1 MSRTRIVKGKITER
15 VKGDISIYS
24 ASNIIETSLQS
35 IVETGK
41 EKGISFGQPS
51 KPPEYQ
57 PENTIILYIGM
68 FFDGTG
74 NNRFN
79 SESLYYT
86 KVKGNNDRIK
96 SSEIP
101 TQLSFTLTPEKI
113 KEKDISKINISNRDS
128 YWNPYSNIVKLH
140 DLYKEKSETDLRT
153 KKNKYTL
160 KQYVEG
166 IGTEKYKED
175 SVGGSSIGRG
185 DTGIIAKVERGIK
198 DLVREKIAT
207 LPKDKKIYKIV
218 FDVFGF
224 SRGAAAA
231 RHFCN
236 EVKKPAYYVT
246 RTKRDPYDKYDR
258 NARILT
264 DEKDLVKHAGGILG
278 TELNKIGLKPYE
290 ETYNNIEI
298 RFLGLF
304 DTVVS
309 DLVVKENLGY
319 IATLF
324 TTKPWIPII
333 AQEYLED
340 IKTNIS
346 GLGIK
351 KVFQIVAKDEW
362 RANFAYTPTED
373 GYTLYM
379 LGAHSDIG
387 GGYAELDKYTSI
399 LGFFDATKGGEEMF
413 KQQEK
418 VRKYFIDNN
427 YCKENEIWFEKIYE
441 HTSGFAIESSPT
453 ETTTI
458 YKKKISDH
466 YILKTSR
473 YISNKYSLVPM
484 YVMLQKAIDY
494 GVPFYKDYNEA
505 KKGGNRIDYPF
516 EYEIPD
522 TEEFK
527 MLREYLKKM
536 LDVSKDKKEKE
547 EDKNK
552 NKNKNKKENHK
563 IYSLSA
569 EMFKHIRNRYV
580 HLSSHYAGLDTLG
593 HKDGDHHFSG
603 DLLFINRPVKYKED
617 KNGNIFYE
625 REIYK

>member
-41 EKGISFGQPS
+41 EKGVSFGQPS

-175 SVGGSSIGRG
+175 SIGGSSIGRG

-351 KVFQIVAKDEW
+351 KVFQIRANDEW

-373 GYTLYM
+373 GYTLSM

-399 LGFFDATKGGEEMF
+399 LGFFDATKGGEEIF

-418 VRKYFIDNN
+418 IRKYFIDNN

-494 GVPFYKDYNEA
+494 GVPFYKNYDEA
-505 KKGGNRIDYPF
+505 TPKPPYRF

-527 MLREYLKKM
+527 MLREYLKEM
-536 LDVSKDKKEKE
+536 LDISKKKDEE
-547 EDKNK
+547 EDESKKN
-552 NKNKNKKENHK
+552 
-563 IYSLSA
+563 YSLSA

-617 KNGNIFYE
+617 ENGNIFYE

>member
-57 PENTIILYIGM
+57 PENTITLYIGM

-175 SVGGSSIGRG
+175 SVVGSSVGRG

-198 DLVREKIAT
+198 DLVKEKIAA

-246 RTKRDPYDKYDR
+246 RTKRDPYER
-258 NARILT
+258 EARILT

-278 TELNKIGLKPYE
+278 AELNKIGLKPYE

-319 IATLF
+319 IAALF
-324 TTKPWIPII
+324 TTKPWIPILE
-333 AQEYLED
+333 QERLED

-351 KVFQIVAKDEW
+351 KVFQIRANDEW
-362 RANFAYTPTED
+362 RANFAYTPTEE
-373 GYTLYM
+373 GYTLHM

-399 LGFFDATKGGEEMF
+399 LGFFDATKGDEEMF

-418 VRKYFIDNN
+418 VRKYFIDGD
-427 YCKENEIWFEKIYE
+427 YCKENEIWFEKNYE
-441 HTSGFAIESSPT
+441 HTSGFSIESSPT

-494 GVPFYKDYNEA
+494 GVPFYKNYDEA
-505 KKGGNRIDYPF
+505 TPKPPYRF

-527 MLREYLKKM
+527 MLREYLKEM
-536 LDVSKDKKEKE
+536 LEVIKDESKKS
-547 EDKNK
+547 
-552 NKNKNKKENHK
+552 
-563 IYSLSA
+563 YSLSST

-580 HLSSHYAGLDTLG
+580 HLSSHYAGLDTLW

-617 KNGNIFYE
+617 ENGKIFYE

>member
-57 PENTIILYIGM
+57 PENTITLYIGM

-175 SVGGSSIGRG
+175 SVGGSSVGRG

-198 DLVREKIAT
+198 DLVKEKIAP

-278 TELNKIGLKPYE
+278 AELNKIGLKPYE

-309 DLVVKENLGY
+309 DLVVKENIGY
-319 IATLF
+319 KIAPF
-324 TTKPWIPII
+324 FNGIPII

-351 KVFQIVAKDEW
+351 KVFQIRANDEW

-399 LGFFDATKGGEEMF
+399 LGFFDATKGGEEIF

-418 VRKYFIDNN
+418 VRKYFIDGD
-427 YCKENEIWFEKIYE
+427 YCKENEIWFEKNYE
-441 HTSGFAIESSPT
+441 HTSGFSIESSPT

-494 GVPFYKDYNEA
+494 GVPFYKNYDEA
-505 KKGGNRIDYPF
+505 TPKPPYRF

-527 MLREYLKKM
+527 MLREYLKEM
-536 LDVSKDKKEKE
+536 LEVIKDESKKS
-547 EDKNK
+547 
-552 NKNKNKKENHK
+552 
-563 IYSLSA
+563 YSLSST

-580 HLSSHYAGLDTLG
+580 HLSSHYAGLDTLW

-617 KNGNIFYE
+617 ENGKIFYE

>member
-35 IVETGK
+35 IIETGK

-175 SVGGSSIGRG
+175 SVGGSSVGRG

-198 DLVREKIAT
+198 DLVKEKIAP

-278 TELNKIGLKPYE
+278 AELNKIGLKPYE

-309 DLVVKENLGY
+309 DLVVKENIGY
-319 IATLF
+319 KLTPF
-324 TTKPWIPII
+324 FNGIPII

-351 KVFQIVAKDEW
+351 KVFQIRANDEW

-373 GYTLYM
+373 GYTLHM

-399 LGFFDATKGGEEMF
+399 LGFFDAKGGDEEIF

-418 VRKYFIDNN
+418 VRKYFIDGD

-441 HTSGFAIESSPT
+441 HTSGFSIESSPT
-453 ETTTI
+453 ETTPI
-458 YKKKISDH
+458 YEKISGH

-484 YVMLQKAIDY
+484 YVMLQKAIDH
-494 GVPFYKDYNEA
+494 GVPFYKNYKEA
-505 KKGGNRIDYPF
+505 ADDDADVKNSF
-516 EYEIPD
+516 EHEIPD

-536 LDVSKDKKEKE
+536 LDVSKDESKKS
-547 EDKNK
+547 
-552 NKNKNKKENHK
+552 
-563 IYSLSA
+563 YSLSST

-617 KNGNIFYE
+617 ENGKIFYE

>member
-140 DLYKEKSETDLRT
+140 DLYKEKSEAKGKTHII
-153 KKNKYTL
+153 

-278 TELNKIGLKPYE
+278 AELKKIGLKPYE

-309 DLVVKENLGY
+309 DLVVKENIGY
-319 IATLF
+319 KLAPF
-324 TTKPWIPII
+324 FNGIPII

-351 KVFQIVAKDEW
+351 KVFQIRAKDEW
-362 RANFAYTPTED
+362 RANFAYTPTEK
-373 GYTLYM
+373 GHTLYM

-399 LGFFDATKGGEEMF
+399 LGFFDATKDDEEMF

-418 VRKYFIDNN
+418 VRKYFIDED
-427 YCKENEIWFEKIYE
+427 YCKENEIWFEKIYK
-441 HTSGFAIESSPT
+441 HTSGFYIESSPT
-453 ETTTI
+453 ETTPI
-458 YKKKISDH
+458 YEKISGH

-505 KKGGNRIDYPF
+505 IKNKVNIKNPF
-516 EYEIPD
+516 EHEIPD

-527 MLREYLKKM
+527 MLREYLKEM
-536 LDVSKDKKEKE
+536 LDISKKIDIEE
-547 EDKNK
+547 EDKEKNENENENK
-552 NKNKNKKENHK
+552 NENENNKT
-563 IYSLSA
+563 YSLSSSK
-569 EMFKHIRNRYV
+569 MFEHIRNRYV

-617 KNGNIFYE
+617 ENGKIFYE

>member
-185 DTGIIAKVERGIK
+185 DTGVIAKVERGIK
-198 DLVREKIAT
+198 DLVKEKIAP

-278 TELNKIGLKPYE
+278 AELNKIGLKPYE

-309 DLVVKENLGY
+309 DLVVKENIGY
-319 IATLF
+319 KLTPF
-324 TTKPWIPII
+324 FNGIPII

-351 KVFQIVAKDEW
+351 KVFQIRANDEW

-399 LGFFDATKGGEEMF
+399 LGFFDATKGGEEIF

-418 VRKYFIDNN
+418 IQKYFIDNN

-441 HTSGFAIESSPT
+441 HTSGFYIESSPT
-453 ETTTI
+453 ETTPI
-458 YKKKISDH
+458 YEKISGH

-484 YVMLQKAIDY
+484 YVMLQKAIDH
-494 GVPFYKDYNEA
+494 GVPFYKNYKEA
-505 KKGGNRIDYPF
+505 ADDDADVKNSF
-516 EYEIPD
+516 EHEIPD

-536 LDVSKDKKEKE
+536 LDVSKDESKKS
-547 EDKNK
+547 
-552 NKNKNKKENHK
+552 
-563 IYSLSA
+563 YSLSST

-603 DLLFINRPVKYKED
+603 ELLFINRPVKYKED
-617 KNGNIFYE
+617 ENGKIFYE

>member
-15 VKGDISIYS
+15 VKGNISIYS

-51 KPPEYQ
+51 KPSEYQ

-128 YWNPYSNIVKLH
+128 YWNPYSNIVKLY
-140 DLYKEKSETDLRT
+140 DLYKEKSEAKGKTHII
-153 KKNKYTL
+153 

-185 DTGIIAKVERGIK
+185 DTGVIAKVERGIK
-198 DLVREKIAT
+198 DLVKEKIAA

-278 TELNKIGLKPYE
+278 AELNKIGLKPYE

-309 DLVVKENLGY
+309 DLVVKENIGY
-319 IATLF
+319 KLTPF
-324 TTKPWIPII
+324 FNGIPII

-351 KVFQIVAKDEW
+351 KVFQIRANDEW

-373 GYTLYM
+373 GYTLHM

-399 LGFFDATKGGEEMF
+399 LGFFDATKGGEEIF

-441 HTSGFAIESSPT
+441 HTSGFYIESSST
-453 ETTTI
+453 ETTPI
-458 YKKKISDH
+458 YEKISGH

-505 KKGGNRIDYPF
+505 IKNKVNIKNPF
-516 EYEIPD
+516 EHEIPD

-527 MLREYLKKM
+527 MLREYLKEM
-536 LDVSKDKKEKE
+536 LEVIKDESEKT
-547 EDKNK
+547 
-552 NKNKNKKENHK
+552 
-563 IYSLSA
+563 YSLSST

-617 KNGNIFYE
+617 ENGKIFYE

>member
-175 SVGGSSIGRG
+175 SVGGSSVGRG

-198 DLVREKIAT
+198 DLVKEKIAP

-278 TELNKIGLKPYE
+278 AELNKIGLKPYE

-309 DLVVKENLGY
+309 DLVVKENIGY
-319 IATLF
+319 KIAPF
-324 TTKPWIPII
+324 FNGIPII

-351 KVFQIVAKDEW
+351 KVFQIVANDEW

-399 LGFFDATKGGEEMF
+399 LGFFDATKGGEEIF

-418 VRKYFIDNN
+418 IQKYFIDNN

-441 HTSGFAIESSPT
+441 HTSGFYIESSPT
-453 ETTTI
+453 ETTPI
-458 YKKKISDH
+458 YEKISGH

-484 YVMLQKAIDY
+484 YVMLQKAIDH
-494 GVPFYKDYNEA
+494 GVPFYKNYKEA
-505 KKGGNRIDYPF
+505 ADDDADVKNSF
-516 EYEIPD
+516 EHEIPD

-536 LDVSKDKKEKE
+536 LDVSKDESKKS
-547 EDKNK
+547 
-552 NKNKNKKENHK
+552 
-563 IYSLSA
+563 YSLSST

-617 KNGNIFYE
+617 ENGKIFYE

>member
-51 KPPEYQ
+51 KPSEYQ

-153 KKNKYTL
+153 KKNKYIL

-175 SVGGSSIGRG
+175 SVGGSSMGRG
-185 DTGIIAKVERGIK
+185 NTGIITKVERGIK
-198 DLVREKIAT
+198 DLVKEKIAT

-224 SRGAAAA
+224 SRGGAAA

-246 RTKRDPYDKYDR
+246 RTKQDPYDRKG
-258 NARILT
+258 RILT
-264 DEKDLVKHAGGILG
+264 KEKDLVKHAGGILG
-278 TELNKIGLKPYE
+278 AELNKIGLKPYE

-309 DLVVKENLGY
+309 DLVVKENIGY
-319 IATLF
+319 KIAPF
-324 TTKPWIPII
+324 FNGIPII

-351 KVFQIVAKDEW
+351 KVFQIRANDEW

-373 GYTLYM
+373 GYTLHM

-399 LGFFDATKGGEEMF
+399 LGFFDATKGDEEMF

-418 VRKYFIDNN
+418 VRKYFIDGD

-441 HTSGFAIESSPT
+441 HTSGFSIESSPT
-453 ETTTI
+453 ETTPI
-458 YKKKISDH
+458 YEKISGH

-484 YVMLQKAIDY
+484 YVMIQKAIDY

-522 TEEFK
+522 IEEFK

-536 LDVSKDKKEKE
+536 LDVSKDESKKS
-547 EDKNK
+547 
-552 NKNKNKKENHK
+552 
-563 IYSLSA
+563 YSLSS
-569 EMFKHIRNRYV
+569 EMFEHIRNRYV

-617 KNGNIFYE
+617 ENGKIFYE

>member
-35 IVETGK
+35 IVEIGK
-41 EKGISFGQPS
+41 EKGISFGQP
-51 KPPEYQ
+51 KRPPEYQ

-175 SVGGSSIGRG
+175 SVGGSSMGRG

-198 DLVREKIAT
+198 DLVKEKIAP

-246 RTKRDPYDKYDR
+246 RTKQDPYDRKG
-258 NARILT
+258 RILT

-278 TELNKIGLKPYE
+278 AELKKIGLKPYG

-309 DLVVKENLGY
+309 DLVVKENIGY
-319 IATLF
+319 KIAPF
-324 TTKPWIPII
+324 FNGIPII

-399 LGFFDATKGGEEMF
+399 LGFFDATKGGEEIF

-441 HTSGFAIESSPT
+441 HTSGFYIESSPT
-453 ETTTI
+453 ETTPI
-458 YKKKISDH
+458 YEKISGH

-494 GVPFYKDYNEA
+494 GVPFYKNYKEA
-505 KKGGNRIDYPF
+505 ADDDADVKNSF
-516 EYEIPD
+516 EHEIPD

-527 MLREYLKKM
+527 MLREYLKEM
-536 LDVSKDKKEKE
+536 LDISKKKDEE
-547 EDKNK
+547 EDESKKN
-552 NKNKNKKENHK
+552 
-563 IYSLSA
+563 YSLSSPK
-569 EMFKHIRNRYV
+569 MFEHIRNRYV

-617 KNGNIFYE
+617 ENGKIFYE

>member
-35 IVETGK
+35 IAETGK

-175 SVGGSSIGRG
+175 SVGGSSVGRG

-198 DLVREKIAT
+198 DLVKEKIAP

-278 TELNKIGLKPYE
+278 AELNKIGLKPYE

-309 DLVVKENLGY
+309 DLVVKENIGY
-319 IATLF
+319 KLTPF
-324 TTKPWIPII
+324 FNGIPII

-351 KVFQIVAKDEW
+351 KVFQIRANDEW

-399 LGFFDATKGGEEMF
+399 LGFFDATKGGEEIF

-418 VRKYFIDNN
+418 IQKYFIDNN

-441 HTSGFAIESSPT
+441 HTSGFYIESSPT
-453 ETTTI
+453 ETTPI
-458 YKKKISDH
+458 YEKISGH

-484 YVMLQKAIDY
+484 YVMLQKAIDH
-494 GVPFYKDYNEA
+494 GVPFYKNYKEA
-505 KKGGNRIDYPF
+505 ADDDADVKNSF
-516 EYEIPD
+516 EHEIPD

-536 LDVSKDKKEKE
+536 LDVSKDESKKS
-547 EDKNK
+547 
-552 NKNKNKKENHK
+552 
-563 IYSLSA
+563 YSLSST

-603 DLLFINRPVKYKED
+603 DLLFINRPVKYKKDE
-617 KNGNIFYE
+617 NGKIFYE

>member
-128 YWNPYSNIVKLH
+128 YWNPYSNIVKLY
-140 DLYKEKSETDLRT
+140 DLYKEKSEAKGKTHII
-153 KKNKYTL
+153 

-185 DTGIIAKVERGIK
+185 DTGVIAKVERGIK
-198 DLVREKIAT
+198 DLVKEKIAA

-236 EVKKPAYYVT
+236 EVKKTAYYVT
-246 RTKRDPYDKYDR
+246 RTKQDPYDRKG
-258 NARILT
+258 RILT
-264 DEKDLVKHAGGILG
+264 KEKDLVKHAGGILG
-278 TELNKIGLKPYE
+278 AELKKIGLKPYE

-309 DLVVKENLGY
+309 DLVVKENIGY
-319 IATLF
+319 KLTPF
-324 TTKPWIPII
+324 FNGIPII

-351 KVFQIVAKDEW
+351 KVFQIRANDEW

-373 GYTLYM
+373 GYTLHM

-399 LGFFDATKGGEEMF
+399 LGFFDAKGGDEEIF

-418 VRKYFIDNN
+418 VRKYFIDGD

-441 HTSGFAIESSPT
+441 HTSGFSIESSPT
-453 ETTTI
+453 ETTPI
-458 YKKKISDH
+458 YEKISGH

-494 GVPFYKDYNEA
+494 GVPFYKNYKEA
-505 KKGGNRIDYPF
+505 ADDDADVKNSF
-516 EYEIPD
+516 EHEIPD

-536 LDVSKDKKEKE
+536 LDVSKDKKE
-547 EDKNK
+547 DKD
-552 NKNKNKKENHK
+552 KNKKENHK

-569 EMFKHIRNRYV
+569 EMFEHIRNRYV
-580 HLSSHYAGLDTLG
+580 HLSSHYAGLDTLW
-593 HKDGDHHFSG
+593 HRDGDHHFSG
-603 DLLFINRPVKYKED
+603 ELLFINRPVKYKED
-617 KNGNIFYE
+617 ENGKIFYE

>member
-140 DLYKEKSETDLRT
+140 DLYKEKSEAKGKTHII
-153 KKNKYTL
+153 

-185 DTGIIAKVERGIK
+185 DTGVIAKVERGIK

-278 TELNKIGLKPYE
+278 AELKKIGLKPYE

-309 DLVVKENLGY
+309 DLVVKENIGY
-319 IATLF
+319 KLAPF
-324 TTKPWIPII
+324 FNGIPII

-351 KVFQIVAKDEW
+351 KVFQIRAKDEW
-362 RANFAYTPTED
+362 RANFAYTPTEK
-373 GYTLYM
+373 GHTLYM

-399 LGFFDATKGGEEMF
+399 LGFFDATKDDEEMF

-418 VRKYFIDNN
+418 VRKYFIDED
-427 YCKENEIWFEKIYE
+427 YCKENEIWFEKIYK
-441 HTSGFAIESSPT
+441 HTSGFYIESSPT
-453 ETTTI
+453 ETTPI
-458 YKKKISDH
+458 YEKISGH

-505 KKGGNRIDYPF
+505 IKNKVNIKNPF
-516 EYEIPD
+516 EHEIPD

-527 MLREYLKKM
+527 MLREYLKEM
-536 LDVSKDKKEKE
+536 LEVIKDESEKT
-547 EDKNK
+547 
-552 NKNKNKKENHK
+552 
-563 IYSLSA
+563 YSLSST

-617 KNGNIFYE
+617 ENGKIFYE

>member
-140 DLYKEKSETDLRT
+140 DLYKEKSEAKGKTHII
-153 KKNKYTL
+153 

-278 TELNKIGLKPYE
+278 AELKKIGLKPYE

-309 DLVVKENLGY
+309 DLVVKENIGY
-319 IATLF
+319 KLAPF
-324 TTKPWIPII
+324 FNGIPII

-351 KVFQIVAKDEW
+351 KVFQIRAKDEW
-362 RANFAYTPTED
+362 RANFAYTPTEK
-373 GYTLYM
+373 GHTLYM

-399 LGFFDATKGGEEMF
+399 LGFFDATKDDEEMF

-418 VRKYFIDNN
+418 VRKYFIDED
-427 YCKENEIWFEKIYE
+427 YCKENEIWFEKIYK
-441 HTSGFAIESSPT
+441 HTSGFYIESSPT
-453 ETTTI
+453 ETTPI
-458 YKKKISDH
+458 YEKISGH

-505 KKGGNRIDYPF
+505 IKNKVNIKNPF
-516 EYEIPD
+516 EHEIPD

-527 MLREYLKKM
+527 MLREYLKEM
-536 LDVSKDKKEKE
+536 LDISKKIDIE
-547 EDKNK
+547 EDKDKNENKIENK
-552 NKNKNKKENHK
+552 NENENKNNKTS
-563 IYSLSA
+563 SLSSSK
-569 EMFKHIRNRYV
+569 MFEHIRNRYV

-617 KNGNIFYE
+617 ENGKIFYE

>member
-175 SVGGSSIGRG
+175 SVGGSSVGRG

-198 DLVREKIAT
+198 DLVKEKIAP

-278 TELNKIGLKPYE
+278 AELNKIGLKPYE

-351 KVFQIVAKDEW
+351 KVFQIRANDEW

-399 LGFFDATKGGEEMF
+399 LGFFDATKGGEEIF

-418 VRKYFIDNN
+418 IQKYFIDNN

-441 HTSGFAIESSPT
+441 HTSGFYIESSPT
-453 ETTTI
+453 ETTPI
-458 YKKKISDH
+458 YEKISGH

-484 YVMLQKAIDY
+484 YVMLQKAIDH
-494 GVPFYKDYNEA
+494 GVPFYKNYKEA
-505 KKGGNRIDYPF
+505 ADDDADVKNSF
-516 EYEIPD
+516 EHEIPD

-536 LDVSKDKKEKE
+536 LDVSKDESKKS
-547 EDKNK
+547 
-552 NKNKNKKENHK
+552 
-563 IYSLSA
+563 YSLSST

-603 DLLFINRPVKYKED
+603 DLLFINRPVKYKKDE
-617 KNGNIFYE
+617 NGKIFYE

>member
-1 MSRTRIVKGKITER
+1 
-15 VKGDISIYS
+15 
-24 ASNIIETSLQS
+24 
-35 IVETGK
+35 
-41 EKGISFGQPS
+41 
-51 KPPEYQ
+51 
-57 PENTIILYIGM
+57 M

-74 NNRFN
+74 NNHFN

-128 YWNPYSNIVKLH
+128 YWNPYSNIVKLY
-140 DLYKEKSETDLRT
+140 DLYKEKSEAKGKTHII
-153 KKNKYTL
+153 

-185 DTGIIAKVERGIK
+185 DTGVIAKVERGIK
-198 DLVREKIAT
+198 DLVKEKIAA

-309 DLVVKENLGY
+309 DLVVKENIGY
-319 IATLF
+319 KLTPF
-324 TTKPWIPII
+324 FNGIPII

-351 KVFQIVAKDEW
+351 KVFQIRANDEW
-362 RANFAYTPTED
+362 RANFAYTPTEE
-373 GYTLYM
+373 GYTLHM

-399 LGFFDATKGGEEMF
+399 LGFFDAKGGDEELF

-418 VRKYFIDNN
+418 VRKYFIDGD

-441 HTSGFAIESSPT
+441 HTSGFSIESSPT

-458 YKKKISDH
+458 YEKISGH

-484 YVMLQKAIDY
+484 YVMIQKAIDY
-494 GVPFYKDYNEA
+494 GVPFYKNYDEA
-505 KKGGNRIDYPF
+505 IKNKVNIKNPF
-516 EYEIPD
+516 EHEIPD

-536 LDVSKDKKEKE
+536 LDVSKDESKKS
-547 EDKNK
+547 
-552 NKNKNKKENHK
+552 
-563 IYSLSA
+563 YSLSS
-569 EMFKHIRNRYV
+569 EMFEHIRNRYV

-603 DLLFINRPVKYKED
+603 NLLFINRPVKYKKDE
-617 KNGNIFYE
+617 NGKIFYE

>member
-35 IVETGK
+35 IIETGK

-51 KPPEYQ
+51 KPSEYQ
-57 PENTIILYIGM
+57 LENTIILYIGM

-79 SESLYYT
+79 SESLYIQ

-175 SVGGSSIGRG
+175 SVGGSSMGRG

-198 DLVREKIAT
+198 DLVKEKIAP

-224 SRGAAAA
+224 SRGAATA

-246 RTKRDPYDKYDR
+246 RTKQDPYDRKG
-258 NARILT
+258 RILT
-264 DEKDLVKHAGGILG
+264 KEKDLVKHAGGILG
-278 TELNKIGLKPYE
+278 AELNKIGLKPYE

-309 DLVVKENLGY
+309 DLVVKENIGY
-319 IATLF
+319 KLTPF
-324 TTKPWIPII
+324 FNGIPII

-351 KVFQIVAKDEW
+351 KVFQIRANDEW

-399 LGFFDATKGGEEMF
+399 LGFFDATKGGEEIF

-418 VRKYFIDNN
+418 IRKYFIDNN

-441 HTSGFAIESSPT
+441 HTSGFYIESSPT
-453 ETTTI
+453 ETTPI
-458 YKKKISDH
+458 YEKISGH

-494 GVPFYKDYNEA
+494 GVPFYKNYDEA
-505 KKGGNRIDYPF
+505 TPKPPYRF

-527 MLREYLKKM
+527 MLREYLKEM
-536 LDVSKDKKEKE
+536 LEVIKDESEKT
-547 EDKNK
+547 
-552 NKNKNKKENHK
+552 
-563 IYSLSA
+563 YSLSST

-617 KNGNIFYE
+617 ENGKIFYE

>member
-175 SVGGSSIGRG
+175 SVGGSSVGRG

-198 DLVREKIAT
+198 DLVKEKIAP

-278 TELNKIGLKPYE
+278 AELNKIGLKPYE

-309 DLVVKENLGY
+309 DLVVKENIGY
-319 IATLF
+319 KLTPF
-324 TTKPWIPII
+324 FNGIPII

-351 KVFQIVAKDEW
+351 KVFQIRANDEW

-373 GYTLYM
+373 GYTLHM

-399 LGFFDATKGGEEMF
+399 LGFFDAKGGDEEIF

-418 VRKYFIDNN
+418 VRKYFIDGD

-441 HTSGFAIESSPT
+441 HTSGFSIESSPT
-453 ETTTI
+453 ETTPI
-458 YKKKISDH
+458 YEKISGH

-484 YVMLQKAIDY
+484 YVMLQKAIDH
-494 GVPFYKDYNEA
+494 GVPFYKNYKEA
-505 KKGGNRIDYPF
+505 ADDDADVKNSF
-516 EYEIPD
+516 EHEIPD

-536 LDVSKDKKEKE
+536 LDVSKDESKKS
-547 EDKNK
+547 
-552 NKNKNKKENHK
+552 
-563 IYSLSA
+563 YSLSST

-617 KNGNIFYE
+617 ENGKIFYE

>member
-1 MSRTRIVKGKITER
+1 
-15 VKGDISIYS
+15 
-24 ASNIIETSLQS
+24 
-35 IVETGK
+35 
-41 EKGISFGQPS
+41 
-51 KPPEYQ
+51 
-57 PENTIILYIGM
+57 M

-128 YWNPYSNIVKLH
+128 YWNPYSNIVKLY
-140 DLYKEKSETDLRT
+140 DLYKEKSEAKGKTHII
-153 KKNKYTL
+153 

-185 DTGIIAKVERGIK
+185 DTGVIAKVERGIK
-198 DLVREKIAT
+198 DLVKEKIAA

-278 TELNKIGLKPYE
+278 TELKKIGLKPYE

-309 DLVVKENLGY
+309 DLVVKENIGY
-319 IATLF
+319 KLTPF
-324 TTKPWIPII
+324 FNGIPII

-351 KVFQIVAKDEW
+351 KVFQIRANDEW

-373 GYTLYM
+373 GYTLSM

-399 LGFFDATKGGEEMF
+399 LGFFDAKGGDEEIF

-418 VRKYFIDNN
+418 VRKYFIDGD
-427 YCKENEIWFEKIYE
+427 YCKENEIWFERNYE
-441 HTSGFAIESSPT
+441 HTSGFSIESSPT

-494 GVPFYKDYNEA
+494 GVPFYKNYDEA
-505 KKGGNRIDYPF
+505 TPKPPYRF

-527 MLREYLKKM
+527 MLREYLKEM
-536 LDVSKDKKEKE
+536 LEVIKDESEKT
-547 EDKNK
+547 
-552 NKNKNKKENHK
+552 
-563 IYSLSA
+563 YSLSST

-617 KNGNIFYE
+617 ENGKIFYE

>member
-24 ASNIIETSLQS
+24 ASNIIETSMQS

-175 SVGGSSIGRG
+175 SVGGSSVGRG

-198 DLVREKIAT
+198 DLVKEKIAP

-246 RTKRDPYDKYDR
+246 RIKQDPYDRKG
-258 NARILT
+258 RILT
-264 DEKDLVKHAGGILG
+264 KEKDLVKHAGGILG
-278 TELNKIGLKPYE
+278 AELNKIGLKPYE

-309 DLVVKENLGY
+309 DLVVKENIGY
-319 IATLF
+319 KLTPF
-324 TTKPWIPII
+324 FNGIPII

-351 KVFQIVAKDEW
+351 KVFQIRANDEW
-362 RANFAYTPTED
+362 RANFAYTPTEE
-373 GYTLYM
+373 GHTLYM

-399 LGFFDATKGGEEMF
+399 LGFFDAKGGDEEMF

-418 VRKYFIDNN
+418 VRKYFIDGD

-441 HTSGFAIESSPT
+441 HTSGFSIESSPT
-453 ETTTI
+453 ETTPI
-458 YKKKISDH
+458 YEKISGH

-484 YVMLQKAIDY
+484 YVMIQKAIDY

-522 TEEFK
+522 IEEFK

-536 LDVSKDKKEKE
+536 LDVSKDESKKS
-547 EDKNK
+547 
-552 NKNKNKKENHK
+552 
-563 IYSLSA
+563 YSLSS
-569 EMFKHIRNRYV
+569 EMFEHIRNRYV

-603 DLLFINRPVKYKED
+603 NLLFINRPVKYKKDE
-617 KNGNIFYE
+617 NGKIFYE

>member
-15 VKGDISIYS
+15 VKGNISIYS

-51 KPPEYQ
+51 KPSEYQ

-140 DLYKEKSETDLRT
+140 DLYKEKSEAKGKTHII
-153 KKNKYTL
+153 

-185 DTGIIAKVERGIK
+185 DTGVIAKVERGIK
-198 DLVREKIAT
+198 DLVKEKIAA

-236 EVKKPAYYVT
+236 EVKKTAYYVT

-278 TELNKIGLKPYE
+278 AELNKIGLKPYE

-309 DLVVKENLGY
+309 DLVVKENIGY
-319 IATLF
+319 KLTPF
-324 TTKPWIPII
+324 FNGIPII

-351 KVFQIVAKDEW
+351 KVFQIRANDEW

-399 LGFFDATKGGEEMF
+399 LGFFDATKGGEEIF

-418 VRKYFIDNN
+418 IRKYFIDNN

-484 YVMLQKAIDY
+484 YVMLQKAIDH
-494 GVPFYKDYNEA
+494 GVPFYKNYKEA
-505 KKGGNRIDYPF
+505 ADDDADVKNSF
-516 EYEIPD
+516 EHEIPD

-527 MLREYLKKM
+527 MLREYLKEM
-536 LDVSKDKKEKE
+536 LEVIKDESEKT
-547 EDKNK
+547 
-552 NKNKNKKENHK
+552 
-563 IYSLSA
+563 YSLSST
-569 EMFKHIRNRYV
+569 EMFEHIRNRYV
-580 HLSSHYAGLDTLG
+580 HLSSHYAGLDTLW
-593 HKDGDHHFSG
+593 HRDGDHHFSG

-617 KNGNIFYE
+617 ENGKIFYE

>member
-41 EKGISFGQPS
+41 EKGVSFGQPS

-175 SVGGSSIGRG
+175 SIGGSSIGRG

-351 KVFQIVAKDEW
+351 KVFQIRANDEW

-373 GYTLYM
+373 GYTLSM

-399 LGFFDATKGGEEMF
+399 LGFFDATKGGEEIF

-418 VRKYFIDNN
+418 IRKYFIDNN

-494 GVPFYKDYNEA
+494 GVPFYKNYKEA
-505 KKGGNRIDYPF
+505 ADDDADVKNSF
-516 EYEIPD
+516 EHEIPD

-527 MLREYLKKM
+527 MLREYLKEM
-536 LDVSKDKKEKE
+536 LDISKKKDEE
-547 EDKNK
+547 EDESKKN
-552 NKNKNKKENHK
+552 
-563 IYSLSA
+563 YSLSA

-617 KNGNIFYE
+617 ENGKIFYE

>member
-128 YWNPYSNIVKLH
+128 YWNPYSNIVKLY
-140 DLYKEKSETDLRT
+140 DLYKEKSEAKGKTHII
-153 KKNKYTL
+153 

-175 SVGGSSIGRG
+175 SIGGSSMGRG

-198 DLVREKIAT
+198 DLVKEKIAT

-236 EVKKPAYYVT
+236 EVKKTAYYVT
-246 RTKRDPYDKYDR
+246 RTKQDPYDRKG
-258 NARILT
+258 RILT
-264 DEKDLVKHAGGILG
+264 KEKDLVKHAGGILG
-278 TELNKIGLKPYE
+278 AELKKIGLKPYE

-309 DLVVKENLGY
+309 DLVVKENIGY
-319 IATLF
+319 KLTQF
-324 TTKPWIPII
+324 FNGIPII

-351 KVFQIVAKDEW
+351 KVFQIRANDEW

-373 GYTLYM
+373 GYTLHM

-399 LGFFDATKGGEEMF
+399 LGFFDATKSDEEMF

-418 VRKYFIDNN
+418 IRKYFIDNN

-494 GVPFYKDYNEA
+494 GVPFYKNYDEA
-505 KKGGNRIDYPF
+505 TPKPPYRF

-547 EDKNK
+547 ED
-552 NKNKNKKENHK
+552 KNKKENHK

-603 DLLFINRPVKYKED
+603 ELLFINRPVKYKED

>member
-1 MSRTRIVKGKITER
+1 M
-15 VKGDISIYS
+15 
-24 ASNIIETSLQS
+24 
-35 IVETGK
+35 
-41 EKGISFGQPS
+41 
-51 KPPEYQ
+51 
-57 PENTIILYIGM
+57 
-68 FFDGTG
+68 
-74 NNRFN
+74 
-79 SESLYYT
+79 
-86 KVKGNNDRIK
+86 
-96 SSEIP
+96 
-101 TQLSFTLTPEKI
+101 SFTLTPEKI

-175 SVGGSSIGRG
+175 SVGGSSMGRG

-198 DLVREKIAT
+198 DLVKEKIAP

-224 SRGAAAA
+224 SRGAATA

-246 RTKRDPYDKYDR
+246 RTKQDPYDRKG
-258 NARILT
+258 RILT
-264 DEKDLVKHAGGILG
+264 KEKDLVKHAGGILG
-278 TELNKIGLKPYE
+278 AELNKIGLKPYE

-309 DLVVKENLGY
+309 DLVVKENIGY
-319 IATLF
+319 KLTPF
-324 TTKPWIPII
+324 FNGIPII

-351 KVFQIVAKDEW
+351 KVFQIRANDEW

-399 LGFFDATKGGEEMF
+399 LGFFDATKGGEEIF

-418 VRKYFIDNN
+418 IRKYFIDNN

-441 HTSGFAIESSPT
+441 HTSGFYIESSPT
-453 ETTTI
+453 ETTPI
-458 YKKKISDH
+458 YEKISGH

-473 YISNKYSLVPM
+473 YNKYSLVPM

-494 GVPFYKDYNEA
+494 GVPFYKNYDEA
-505 KKGGNRIDYPF
+505 TPKPPYRF

-527 MLREYLKKM
+527 MLREYLKEM
-536 LDVSKDKKEKE
+536 LEVIKDESEKT
-547 EDKNK
+547 
-552 NKNKNKKENHK
+552 
-563 IYSLSA
+563 YSLSST

-617 KNGNIFYE
+617 ENGKIFYE

>member
-24 ASNIIETSLQS
+24 ASNIIETSMQS

-113 KEKDISKINISNRDS
+113 KKKDISKINISNRDS

-175 SVGGSSIGRG
+175 SVGGSSVGRG

-198 DLVREKIAT
+198 DLVKEKIAP

-236 EVKKPAYYVT
+236 EVKKTAYYVT
-246 RTKRDPYDKYDR
+246 RTKQDPYDRKG
-258 NARILT
+258 RILT
-264 DEKDLVKHAGGILG
+264 KEKDLVKHAGGILG
-278 TELNKIGLKPYE
+278 AELNKIGLKPYE

-309 DLVVKENLGY
+309 DLVVKENIGY
-319 IATLF
+319 KLTPF
-324 TTKPWIPII
+324 FNGIPII

-351 KVFQIVAKDEW
+351 KVFQIRANDEW

-373 GYTLYM
+373 GYTLHM

-399 LGFFDATKGGEEMF
+399 LGFFDATKGGEEIF

-418 VRKYFIDNN
+418 IRKYFIDNN

-441 HTSGFAIESSPT
+441 HTSGFYIESSPT
-453 ETTTI
+453 ETTPI
-458 YKKKISDH
+458 YEKISGH

-494 GVPFYKDYNEA
+494 GVPFYKNYDEA
-505 KKGGNRIDYPF
+505 TPKPPYRF

-527 MLREYLKKM
+527 MLREYLKEM
-536 LDVSKDKKEKE
+536 LDISKKKDEE
-547 EDKNK
+547 EDESKKN
-552 NKNKNKKENHK
+552 
-563 IYSLSA
+563 YSLSSPK
-569 EMFKHIRNRYV
+569 MFEHIRNRYV

-603 DLLFINRPVKYKED
+603 ELLFINRPVKYKED
-617 KNGNIFYE
+617 ENGKIFYE

>member
-35 IVETGK
+35 IAETGK

-175 SVGGSSIGRG
+175 SVGGSSVGRG

-198 DLVREKIAT
+198 DLVKEKIAP

-278 TELNKIGLKPYE
+278 AELNKIGLKPYE

-309 DLVVKENLGY
+309 DLVVKENIGY
-319 IATLF
+319 KLTPF
-324 TTKPWIPII
+324 FNGIPII

-351 KVFQIVAKDEW
+351 KVFQIRANDEW

-399 LGFFDATKGGEEMF
+399 LGFFDATKGGEEIF

-418 VRKYFIDNN
+418 IQKYFIDNN

-441 HTSGFAIESSPT
+441 HTSGFYIESSPT
-453 ETTTI
+453 ETTPI
-458 YKKKISDH
+458 YEKISGH

-484 YVMLQKAIDY
+484 YVMLQKAIDH
-494 GVPFYKDYNEA
+494 GVPFYKNYKEA
-505 KKGGNRIDYPF
+505 ADDDADVKNSF
-516 EYEIPD
+516 EHEIPD

-536 LDVSKDKKEKE
+536 LDVSKDESKKS
-547 EDKNK
+547 
-552 NKNKNKKENHK
+552 
-563 IYSLSA
+563 YSLSST

-617 KNGNIFYE
+617 ENGKIFYE

>member
-15 VKGDISIYS
+15 VKGNISIYS

-51 KPPEYQ
+51 KPSEYQ

-140 DLYKEKSETDLRT
+140 DLYKEKSEAKGKTHII
-153 KKNKYTL
+153 

-236 EVKKPAYYVT
+236 EVKKTAYYVT

-278 TELNKIGLKPYE
+278 AELNKIGLKPYE

-309 DLVVKENLGY
+309 DLVVKENIGY
-319 IATLF
+319 KLTPF
-324 TTKPWIPII
+324 FNGIPII

-351 KVFQIVAKDEW
+351 KVFQIRANDEW

-399 LGFFDATKGGEEMF
+399 LGFFDATKGGEEIF

-418 VRKYFIDNN
+418 IRKYFIDNN

-484 YVMLQKAIDY
+484 YVMLQKAIDH
-494 GVPFYKDYNEA
+494 GVPFYKNYKEA
-505 KKGGNRIDYPF
+505 ADDDADVKNSF
-516 EYEIPD
+516 EHEIPD

-527 MLREYLKKM
+527 MLREYLKEM
-536 LDVSKDKKEKE
+536 LEVIKDESEKT
-547 EDKNK
+547 
-552 NKNKNKKENHK
+552 
-563 IYSLSA
+563 YSLSST
-569 EMFKHIRNRYV
+569 EMFEHIRNRYV
-580 HLSSHYAGLDTLG
+580 HLSSHYAGLDTLW
-593 HKDGDHHFSG
+593 HRDGDHHFSG

-617 KNGNIFYE
+617 ENGKIFYE

>member
-41 EKGISFGQPS
+41 EKGVSFGQPS

-175 SVGGSSIGRG
+175 SIGGSSIGRG

-351 KVFQIVAKDEW
+351 KVFQIRANDEW

-373 GYTLYM
+373 GYTLSM

-418 VRKYFIDNN
+418 IRKYFIDNN

-494 GVPFYKDYNEA
+494 GVPFYKNYDEA
-505 KKGGNRIDYPF
+505 TPKPPYRF

-527 MLREYLKKM
+527 MLREYLKEM
-536 LDVSKDKKEKE
+536 LDISKKKDEE
-547 EDKNK
+547 EDESKKN
-552 NKNKNKKENHK
+552 
-563 IYSLSA
+563 YSLSA

-617 KNGNIFYE
+617 ENGNIFYE

>member
-175 SVGGSSIGRG
+175 SVGGSSVGRG

-198 DLVREKIAT
+198 DLVKEKIAP

-278 TELNKIGLKPYE
+278 AELNKIGLKPYE

-309 DLVVKENLGY
+309 DLVVKENIGY
-319 IATLF
+319 KLTPF
-324 TTKPWIPII
+324 FNGIPII

-351 KVFQIVAKDEW
+351 KVFQIRANDEW

-399 LGFFDATKGGEEMF
+399 LGFFDATKGGDEIF

-418 VRKYFIDNN
+418 IQKYFIDNN

-441 HTSGFAIESSPT
+441 HTSGFYIESSPT
-453 ETTTI
+453 ETTPI
-458 YKKKISDH
+458 YEKISGH

-484 YVMLQKAIDY
+484 YVMLQKAIDH
-494 GVPFYKDYNEA
+494 GVPFYKNYKEA
-505 KKGGNRIDYPF
+505 ADDDADVKNSF
-516 EYEIPD
+516 EHEIPD

-536 LDVSKDKKEKE
+536 LDVSKDESKKS
-547 EDKNK
+547 
-552 NKNKNKKENHK
+552 
-563 IYSLSA
+563 YSLSST

-603 DLLFINRPVKYKED
+603 DLLFINRPVKYKKDE
-617 KNGNIFYE
+617 NGKIFYE

>member
-1 MSRTRIVKGKITER
+1 M
-15 VKGDISIYS
+15 
-24 ASNIIETSLQS
+24 
-35 IVETGK
+35 
-41 EKGISFGQPS
+41 
-51 KPPEYQ
+51 
-57 PENTIILYIGM
+57 
-68 FFDGTG
+68 
-74 NNRFN
+74 
-79 SESLYYT
+79 
-86 KVKGNNDRIK
+86 
-96 SSEIP
+96 
-101 TQLSFTLTPEKI
+101 SFTLTPEKI

-140 DLYKEKSETDLRT
+140 DLYKEKSETELRT

-175 SVGGSSIGRG
+175 SVGGSSMGRG

-198 DLVREKIAT
+198 DLVKEKIAP

-278 TELNKIGLKPYE
+278 AELNKIGLKPYE

-309 DLVVKENLGY
+309 DLVVKENIGY
-319 IATLF
+319 KIAPF
-324 TTKPWIPII
+324 FNGIPII

-351 KVFQIVAKDEW
+351 KVFQIRANDEW

-399 LGFFDATKGGEEMF
+399 LGFFDATKGGEEIF

-418 VRKYFIDNN
+418 IQKYFIDNN

-441 HTSGFAIESSPT
+441 HTSGFYIESSPT
-453 ETTTI
+453 ETTPI
-458 YKKKISDH
+458 YEKISGH

-484 YVMLQKAIDY
+484 YVMLQKAIDH
-494 GVPFYKDYNEA
+494 GVPFYKNYKEA
-505 KKGGNRIDYPF
+505 ADDDADVKNSF
-516 EYEIPD
+516 EHEIPD

-536 LDVSKDKKEKE
+536 LDVSKDESKKS
-547 EDKNK
+547 
-552 NKNKNKKENHK
+552 
-563 IYSLSA
+563 YSLSST

-617 KNGNIFYE
+617 ENGKIFYE

>member
-35 IVETGK
+35 IVEIGK
-41 EKGISFGQPS
+41 EKGISFGQP
-51 KPPEYQ
+51 KRPPEYQ

-101 TQLSFTLTPEKI
+101 IQLSFTLTPEKI
-113 KEKDISKINISNRDS
+113 KKKDISKINISNRDS

-175 SVGGSSIGRG
+175 SIGGSSIGRG

-198 DLVREKIAT
+198 DLVKEKIAT

-236 EVKKPAYYVT
+236 EVKKTAYYVT

-351 KVFQIVAKDEW
+351 KVFQIRANDEW

-373 GYTLYM
+373 GYTLSM

-418 VRKYFIDNN
+418 IRKYFIDNN

-458 YKKKISDH
+458 YEKKISDH

-494 GVPFYKDYNEA
+494 GVPFYKNYDEA
-505 KKGGNRIDYPF
+505 TPKPPYRF

-527 MLREYLKKM
+527 MLREYLKEM
-536 LDVSKDKKEKE
+536 LDISKKKDEE
-547 EDKNK
+547 EDESKKN
-552 NKNKNKKENHK
+552 
-563 IYSLSA
+563 YSLSSPK
-569 EMFKHIRNRYV
+569 MFEHIRNRYV

-603 DLLFINRPVKYKED
+603 ELLFINRPVKYKED
-617 KNGNIFYE
+617 ENGKIFYE

>member
-24 ASNIIETSLQS
+24 ASNIIETSMQS
-35 IVETGK
+35 IVEIGK

-113 KEKDISKINISNRDS
+113 KKKDISKINISNRDS

-175 SVGGSSIGRG
+175 SIGGSSIGRG

-246 RTKRDPYDKYDR
+246 RTKQDPYDRKG
-258 NARILT
+258 RILT

-309 DLVVKENLGY
+309 DLVVKENIGY
-319 IATLF
+319 KIAPF
-324 TTKPWIPII
+324 FNGIPII

-351 KVFQIVAKDEW
+351 KVFQIVAEDEW

-399 LGFFDATKGGEEMF
+399 LGFFDATKGGEEIF

-418 VRKYFIDNN
+418 IRKYFIDNN

-494 GVPFYKDYNEA
+494 GVPFYKNYKEA
-505 KKGGNRIDYPF
+505 IKNKVNIKNSF
-516 EYEIPD
+516 EHEIPD
-522 TEEFK
+522 TEEFE

-536 LDVSKDKKEKE
+536 LDVSKDESKKT
-547 EDKNK
+547 
-552 NKNKNKKENHK
+552 
-563 IYSLSA
+563 YSLSSP

-593 HKDGDHHFSG
+593 HRDGDHHFSG

-617 KNGNIFYE
+617 ENGKIFYE

>member
-57 PENTIILYIGM
+57 PENTITLYIGM

-175 SVGGSSIGRG
+175 SVGGSSVGRG

-198 DLVREKIAT
+198 DLVKEKIAP

-246 RTKRDPYDKYDR
+246 RTKRDPYER
-258 NARILT
+258 EARILT

-278 TELNKIGLKPYE
+278 AELNKIGLKPYE

-319 IATLF
+319 IAALF
-324 TTKPWIPII
+324 TTKPWIPILE
-333 AQEYLED
+333 QERLED

-351 KVFQIVAKDEW
+351 KVFQIRANDEW
-362 RANFAYTPTED
+362 RANFAYTPTEE
-373 GYTLYM
+373 GYTLHM

-399 LGFFDATKGGEEMF
+399 LGFFDATKGDEEMF

-418 VRKYFIDNN
+418 VRKYFIDGD
-427 YCKENEIWFEKIYE
+427 YCKENEIWFEKNYE
-441 HTSGFAIESSPT
+441 HTSGFSIESSPT

-494 GVPFYKDYNEA
+494 GVPFYKNYDEA
-505 KKGGNRIDYPF
+505 TPKPPYRF

-527 MLREYLKKM
+527 MLREYLKEM
-536 LDVSKDKKEKE
+536 LEVIKDESKKS
-547 EDKNK
+547 
-552 NKNKNKKENHK
+552 
-563 IYSLSA
+563 YSLSST

-580 HLSSHYAGLDTLG
+580 HLSSHYAGLDTLW

-617 KNGNIFYE
+617 ENGKIFYE

>member
-24 ASNIIETSLQS
+24 ASNIIETSMQS

-101 TQLSFTLTPEKI
+101 PQLSFTHTPEKI

-128 YWNPYSNIVKLH
+128 YWNPYSNIVKLY
-140 DLYKEKSETDLRT
+140 DLYKEKSEAKGKTHII
-153 KKNKYTL
+153 

-175 SVGGSSIGRG
+175 SVG
-185 DTGIIAKVERGIK
+185 IIAKVERGIK
-198 DLVREKIAT
+198 DLVKEKIAA

-246 RTKRDPYDKYDR
+246 RTKQDPYDKYDR

-278 TELNKIGLKPYE
+278 AELNKIGLKPYE

-319 IATLF
+319 IAALF
-324 TTKPWIPII
+324 TTKPWIPILE
-333 AQEYLED
+333 QERLED

-351 KVFQIVAKDEW
+351 KVFQIRANDEW

-373 GYTLYM
+373 GYTLHM

-399 LGFFDATKGGEEMF
+399 LGFFDAKEGDEEMF

-418 VRKYFIDNN
+418 VRKYFIDGD
-427 YCKENEIWFEKIYE
+427 YCKENEIWFEKNYE
-441 HTSGFAIESSPT
+441 HTSDFSIESSPT

-484 YVMLQKAIDY
+484 YVMLQKAIDH
-494 GVPFYKDYNEA
+494 GVPFYKNYDEA
-505 KKGGNRIDYPF
+505 TPKPPYRF

-527 MLREYLKKM
+527 MLREYLKEM
-536 LDVSKDKKEKE
+536 LEVIKDESEKT
-547 EDKNK
+547 
-552 NKNKNKKENHK
+552 
-563 IYSLSA
+563 YSLSSP
-569 EMFKHIRNRYV
+569 EMFEHIRNRYV
-580 HLSSHYAGLDTLG
+580 HLSSHYAGLDTLW
-593 HKDGDHHFSG
+593 HRDGDHHFSG
-603 DLLFINRPVKYKED
+603 DLLFINRPVKYKGDE
-617 KNGNIFYE
+617 NGKIFYE